1 MLLDGGDQQVHGF
14 GAQLL
19 RHDRHFGDGEARR
32 LAFEIRA
39 ARQDRNVLRNRH
51 ARVVQRHQHLAE
63 DACVRLVDDGG
74 RAVGVRED
82 GADEVLRVEAVRF
95 VMLGFD
101 DRHAELLRVRQQAF
115 AEDDDVTGMAVVVG
129 FVVAQE
135 HDGAVSL
142 LVQEVDGLAAH
153 QREID
158 VHAGAAGVRRRIA
171 DSHARLGKS
180 AGLSGALVILL
191 HVEQYDAIRKIAL
204 RHAADILH
212 CIRTGT

>member
-1 MLLDGGDQQVHGF
+1 
-14 GAQLL
+14 
-19 RHDRHFGDGEARR
+19 
-32 LAFEIRA
+32 
-39 ARQDRNVLRNRH
+39 
-51 ARVVQRHQHLAE
+51 
-63 DACVRLVDDGG
+63 
-74 RAVGVRED
+74 
-82 GADEVLRVEAVRF
+82 
-95 VMLGFD
+95 
-101 DRHAELLRVRQQAF
+101 
-115 AEDDDVTGMAVVVG
+115 MAVVVG

-191 HVEQYDAIRKIAL
+191 HVEQHDAIRKIAL

-212 CIRTGT
+212 CIRTGQQHHVIPCIPCGPCGAQEVGVVPGLVDVASNRGAQRDDLVAHAAHLTGAGVRSVTELLYGGHDFVGGFRRD